1 MSTLIAI
8 AWRNLWRHKRRSLI
22 TATAMAVAVAM
33 CMSLIAF
40 TDGMY
45 GKMFE
50 IMVDQQLGHVQI
62 HHPDYPGTRQMVD
75 SIPEAEATLKAI
87 EGTER
92 ALGATGRLNGFALLG
107 GSKKSTGA
115 QLQGLE
121 PGRELPLTH
130 VDHRIVQG
138 RYLASDPAHEI
149 VLGTGLAEELSL
161 AVGDEVVA
169 FTQSADGSL
178 GNDLYTV
185 VGLSSTGNAAMDK
198 GGAWMHLAD
207 LQELLVLP
215 DQVHSIMVLSRDADD
230 LVAFKDVLKGVVPE
244 GTEVQTWSE
253 ASPQTA
259 ELMGMQSF
267 ASLFMLGIVFAV
279 ASFGVLNTMMMSVF
293 ERTREL
299 GVLKAIGLRPT
310 QMVSMVLWESVFLAA
325 LAGGIG
331 LVFGGLLD
339 LLVVYVGF
347 DMSAGSPDGFE
358 IMGVR
363 LDPIIYGEVTP
374 FSLFAPI
381 SALVGVSVLASVW
394 PAWRAARLQPVEAIR
409 TE

>member
-22 TATAMAVAVAM
+22 TATAMAVAVAL

-45 GKMFE
+45 NKMAE
-50 IMVDQQLGHVQI
+50 IMVDQQLGHVQV
-62 HHPDYPGTRQMVD
+62 HHPDYPATRQQLDTVPRAAD
-75 SIPEAEATLKAI
+75 VLAAI
-87 EGTER
+87 DASDR
-92 ALGATGRLNGFALLG
+92 VIGATGRLNGMALLG
-107 GSKKSTGA
+107 SDKTSTGV
-115 QLQGLE
+115 QLQGID
-121 PGRELPLTH
+121 PARELPLTH
-130 VDHRIVQG
+130 VDERVTEG
-138 RYLASDPAHEI
+138 RYLGAVAAKEI
-149 VLGTGLAEELSL
+149 VIGTGLAAELEVG
-161 AVGDEVVA
+161 VGDEVVA
-169 FTQSADGSL
+169 FTQASDGSL

-198 GGAWMHLAD
+198 GGAWLHLGD

-215 DQVHSIMVLSRDADD
+215 DQIHGIMVLTEDADD
-230 LVAFKDVLKGVVPE
+230 LDSFANGLRKELPKE
-244 GTEVQTWSE
+244 LQVQTWRE

-259 ELMGMQSF
+259 EMMGMQSF

-299 GVLKAIGLRPT
+299 GVLKAIGLRPS
-310 QMVSMVLWESVFLAA
+310 QMVSMVLWESAFLSM
-325 LAGGIG
+325 LAGSIG
-331 LVFGGLLD
+331 LAIGGLLD
-339 LLVVYVGF
+339 VLVVYVGF
-347 DMSAGSPDGFE
+347 DMSSGGEGFE
-358 IMGVR
+358 MMGVR
-363 LDPIIYGEVTP
+363 FDPIIYGDVTP
-374 FSLFAPI
+374 FSVYAPI
-381 SALVGVSVLASVW
+381 SALILVSIGSSLW

>member
-1 MSTLIAI
+1 VRTLVAI

-50 IMVDQQLGHVQI
+50 IMVGQQLGHVQV
-62 HHPDYPGTRQMVD
+62 HHPDYPAGKKLLDT
-75 SIPEAEATLKAI
+75 IPDAQATLGAI
-87 EGTER
+87 EAAPG

-107 GSKKSTGA
+107 GAKMSTGA
-115 QLQGLE
+115 QLQGIE
-121 PGRELPLTH
+121 PARELPLTH
-130 VDHRIVQG
+130 IDQRIIEG
-138 RYLASDPAHEI
+138 RF
-149 VLGTGLAEELSL
+149 LGDEANLEVVVGVGLAEELDIG
-161 AVGDEVVA
+161 VGDEVVG

-178 GNDLYTV
+178 GNELYTV

-198 GGAWMHLAD
+198 GGAWMHLHD

-215 DQVHSIMVLSRDADD
+215 DQVHGITVLSTDPDALEPFVDQ
-230 LVAFKDVLKGVVPE
+230 LEGVVPD
-244 GTEVQTWSE
+244 TVQVQTWRE

-299 GVLKAIGLRPT
+299 GVLKAIGLKPQ
-310 QMVSMVLWESVFLAA
+310 QMIAMVLVESIFLAS

-331 LVFGGLLD
+331 LFIGGLLD
-339 LLVVYVGF
+339 LLVVFYGF
-347 DMSAGSPDGFE
+347 DMSAGNPNGFE
-358 IMGVR
+358 MMGVR
-363 LDPIIYGEVTP
+363 LDPVIYGEVTP

-381 SALVGVSVLASVW
+381 SALVVVSVGASLW

>member
-1 MSTLIAI
+1 MQTLIAI

-45 GKMFE
+45 NKMAE

-62 HHPDYPGTRQMVD
+62 HHPDYPGTRQLLDTV
-75 SIPEAEATLKAI
+75 PNANQVLEALDADETVV
-87 EGTER
+87 
-92 ALGATGRLNGFALLG
+92 GATGRLNGFALLG
-107 GSKKSTGA
+107 SDKTSTGV

-121 PGRELPLTH
+121 PDRELPLTH
-130 VDHRIVQG
+130 VDQRVKEG
-138 RYLASDPAHEI
+138 RYLASEPAKEI
-149 VLGTGLAEELSL
+149 VVGSGLAEEL
-161 AVGDEVVA
+161 AIGVGDEVVA
-169 FTQSADGSL
+169 FTQGSDGSL

-198 GGAWMHLAD
+198 GGAWLHLAD

-215 DQVHSIMVLSRDADD
+215 DQIHNIMVLTDDADD
-230 LVAFKDVLKGVVPE
+230 LDAFATGLRARLPDDV
-244 GTEVQTWSE
+244 EVQTWRE

-259 ELMGMQSF
+259 EMMGMQSF
-267 ASLFMLGIVFAV
+267 ASLIMLGIVFAV

-299 GVLKAIGLRPT
+299 GVLKAIGLRPV
-310 QMVSMVLWESVFLAA
+310 QMVSMVLWESAFLGV

-331 LVFGGLLD
+331 LVLGAGLD
-339 LLVVYVGF
+339 LLVVFYGF
-347 DMSAGSPDGFE
+347 DMSAGSADGFE
-358 IMGVR
+358 MMGVR
-363 LDPIIYGEVTP
+363 FDPIIYGDVTP
-374 FSLFAPI
+374 FSVYAPI
-381 SALVGVSVLASVW
+381 SALILVSIGASVW

>member
-62 HHPDYPGTRQMVD
+62 HHPDYPGTRQLLD
-75 SIPEAEATLKAI
+75 TIPEAEATIAHIEKAQ
-87 EGTER
+87 G
-92 ALGATGRLNGFALLG
+92 AVGATGRLNGFALLG

-130 VDHRIVQG
+130 VDDRIVEG
-138 RYLASDPAHEI
+138 RYLAAEPAREI
-149 VLGTGLAEELSL
+149 VIGIGLAEELEL
-161 AVGDEVVA
+161 GVGDEVVG

-178 GNDLYTV
+178 GNELYTV

-198 GGAWMHLAD
+198 GGAWVHLAD

-215 DQVHSIMVLSRDADD
+215 DQVHSIMVLSEDADD
-230 LVAFKDVLKGVVPE
+230 LPAFVGALKPQVPE
-244 GTEVQTWSE
+244 GIEVQTWSE

-299 GVLKAIGLRPT
+299 GVLKAIGLRPR
-310 QMVSMVLWESVFLAA
+310 QMVAMVLWESVFLAA

-331 LVFGGLLD
+331 LVIGGLLD
-339 LLVVYVGF
+339 VLVVYVGF

-381 SALVGVSVLASVW
+381 SALVVVSVLASVW

>member
-1 MSTLIAI
+1 VRTLIAI

-45 GKMFE
+45 RKMEE
-50 IMVDQQLGHVQI
+50 IMVDQQLGHVQV
-62 HHPDYPGTRQMVD
+62 HHPDYPGSRQLLDTV
-75 SIPEAEATLKAI
+75 PNAAATLHTIVAT
-87 EGTER
+87 EG
-92 ALGATGRLNGFALLG
+92 AVGATGRLNGFALLG
-107 GSKKSTGA
+107 SDKTSTGA
-115 QLQGLE
+115 ALQGVD
-121 PGRELPLTH
+121 PARELPLTH
-130 VDHRIVQG
+130 VDQRIVEG
-138 RYLASDPAHEI
+138 RYLAEAPAHEI
-149 VLGTGLAEELSL
+149 VMGSGLADELEL
-161 AVGDEVVA
+161 GVGDEVVA
-169 FTQSADGSL
+169 FTQASDGSL
-178 GNDLYTV
+178 GNELYTV

-198 GGAWMHLAD
+198 GGAWLHLAD

-215 DQVHSIMVLSRDADD
+215 DQLHGIMVLADD
-230 LVAFKDVLKGVVPE
+230 PDDLDAFTATLRAELPEDVA
-244 GTEVQTWSE
+244 VQTWRE

-259 ELMGMQSF
+259 EMMGMQSF

-310 QMVSMVLWESVFLAA
+310 QMISMVLWESAFLAL
-325 LAGGIG
+325 LAGSIG
-331 LVFGGLLD
+331 LVVGGVLD
-339 LLVVYVGF
+339 LIVVYVGF
-347 DMSAGSPDGFE
+347 DMSAGNAEGFE
-358 IMGVR
+358 MMGVR
-363 LDPIIYGEVTP
+363 FDPIIYGDVTP
-374 FSLFAPI
+374 FSVWAPI
-381 SALVGVSVLASVW
+381 SALVLVSIGASVW

>member
-1 MSTLIAI
+1 VSTLVAI

-62 HHPDYPGTRQMVD
+62 HHPDYPGTRQLLD
-75 SIPEAEATLKAI
+75 TIPDAEATIEAI
-87 EGTER
+87 EGVQG
-92 ALGATGRLNGFALLG
+92 AVGATGRLNGFALLG
-107 GSKKSTGA
+107 GAKKSTGA

-121 PGRELPLTH
+121 PARELPLTH
-130 VDHRIVQG
+130 VDQRIVEG
-138 RYLASDPAHEI
+138 RYLADEPGKEI
-149 VLGTGLAEELSL
+149 VLGTGLAEDL
-161 AVGDEVVA
+161 ALGIGDEVVG

-215 DQVHSIMVLSRDADD
+215 DQVHNITVLSMDADE
-230 LVAFKDVLKGVVPE
+230 LGPFTERLEEVVPE
-244 GTEVQTWSE
+244 GIEVQAWSE

-267 ASLFMLGIVFAV
+267 ASLIMLGIVFAV

-299 GVLKAIGLRPT
+299 GVLKAIGLRPR

-325 LAGGIG
+325 LAGTIG

-339 LLVVYVGF
+339 LLVVFVGF

-363 LDPIIYGEVTP
+363 LDPVIYGEVTP

-381 SALVGVSVLASVW
+381 TALVVVSVLASIW

>member
-1 MSTLIAI
+1 MRTLVAI

-33 CMSLIAF
+33 CMALIAF

-50 IMVDQQLGHVQI
+50 IMVGQQLGHVQV
-62 HHPDYPGTRQMVD
+62 HHPDYPAGKKLLDTV
-75 SIPEAEATLKAI
+75 PEAQATLAAI
-87 EGTER
+87 EGVDGT
-92 ALGATGRLNGFALLG
+92 LGATGRLNGFALLG
-107 GSKKSTGA
+107 GSKMSTGA
-115 QLQGLE
+115 QLQGVE
-121 PGRELPLTH
+121 PARELPLTH
-130 VDHRIVQG
+130 IDQRITEG
-138 RYLASDPAHEI
+138 RFLADAAAREI
-149 VLGTGLAEELSL
+149 VLGTGLADELDVGL
-161 AVGDEVVA
+161 GDEIVG
-169 FTQSADGSL
+169 FTQAADGSL
-178 GNDLYTV
+178 GNELYTV

-198 GGAWMHLAD
+198 GGAWLHLAD
-207 LQELLVLP
+207 LQDLLVLP
-215 DQVHSIMVLSRDADD
+215 DQVHGITVLSTDPDALEPLTDRLD
-230 LVAFKDVLKGVVPE
+230 AVVPD
-244 GTEVQTWSE
+244 TVEVETWRE

-267 ASLFMLGIVFAV
+267 ASLMMLGIVFAV

-299 GVLKAIGLRPT
+299 GVLKAIGLKPR
-310 QMVSMVLWESVFLAA
+310 QMVTMVLVESVFLAA

-331 LVFGGLLD
+331 LAFGAVLD
-339 LLVVYVGF
+339 LLVVFVGF

-358 IMGVR
+358 MMGVR

-381 SALVGVSVLASVW
+381 TALVLVSIGASVW

>member
-1 MSTLIAI
+1 VRTLVAI

-33 CMSLIAF
+33 CMALIAF

-45 GKMFE
+45 NKMFE
-50 IMVDQQLGHVQI
+50 IMVGQQLGHVQV
-62 HHPDYPGTRQMVD
+62 HHPDYPAGKKLLDTVPD
-75 SIPEAEATLKAI
+75 AEATLTAI
-87 EGTER
+87 EGVPG
-92 ALGATGRLNGFALLG
+92 AVGATGRLNGFALLG
-107 GSKKSTGA
+107 GAKKSTGA

-121 PGRELPLTH
+121 PARELPLTH
-130 VDHRIVQG
+130 IDQRVVQG
-138 RYLASDPAHEI
+138 RFLADEPAREI
-149 VLGTGLAEELSL
+149 VVGTGLADELNLS
-161 AVGDEVVA
+161 VGDEVVG

-178 GNDLYTV
+178 GNELYTV

-207 LQELLVLP
+207 LQQLLVLP
-215 DQVHSIMVLSRDADD
+215 DQVHQITVLSNDPDD
-230 LVAFKDVLKGVVPE
+230 LPPFVDAVKGALPDGIE
-244 GTEVQTWSE
+244 AQTWRQ

-299 GVLKAIGLRPT
+299 GVLKAIGLKPR
-310 QMVSMVLWESVFLAA
+310 QMVAMVLWESVFLAA

-331 LVFGGLLD
+331 LVIGGLLD
-339 LLVVYVGF
+339 LAVVFVGF
-347 DMSAGSPDGFE
+347 DMSAGNPNGFE
-358 IMGVR
+358 MMGVR
-363 LDPIIYGEVTP
+363 LDPIIYGEVTA
-374 FSLFAPI
+374 FSLLAPI
-381 SALVGVSVLASVW
+381 SALVVVSLGASLW